1 MHKIIDRMDQSLLFG
16 LSRKLLLPVTNIRT
30 MSKIV
35 EKCVLQ
41 QMVDYFDWIGL
52 WPPIQSAYRQHH
64 STETAIVYCLERVTE
79 ILARRK
85 LALLISLDLTSAFD
99 TVNFNVLLKILQNKL
114 GFEGSV
120 LRFFESYLKSRN
132 SQVTV
137 ENELSDYFYNEAEF
151 HRARYWDQCCSHF
164 I

>member
-1 MHKIIDRMDQSLLFG
+1 
-16 LSRKLLLPVTNIRT
+16 
-30 MSKIV
+30 
-35 EKCVLQ
+35 
-41 QMVDYFDWIGL
+41 MVDYFDWNGL
-52 WPPIQSAYRQHH
+52 WPPLQSAYRQHH

-79 ILARRK
+79 ILAKRK

-120 LRFFESYLKSRN
+120 LRFFESYLKNRN

-137 ENELSDYFYNEAEF
+137 ENELSDYFYNEAGVP
-151 HRARYWDQCCSHF
+151 QGS
-164 I
+164 IL